1 MGTET
6 VTQYETVE
14 REEEVMFCDDCSANE
29 DERPV
34 IPVSIHAHRGEK
46 KETQGMKY
54 QGYEPALVKDLCAE
68 CIEQQ
73 FDLNIPDEGKVESF
87 NIQSNGVVKVKNKIK
102 KNAIFP
108 GLKYKLR
115 RYFVYD
121 TILMPVIFIVATLGN
136 VKGWDEETGWHTEE
150 NEDYAFV
157 VGVLGA
163 TVWILMGMLAC
174 IVLLLSSIF
183 L

>member
-46 KETQGMKY
+46 EETQGMKY

-87 NIQSNGVVKVKNKIK
+87 SVEPNGDVKIENMTEKS
-102 KNAIFP
+102 AIFS
-108 GLKYKLR
+108 GLIYARKR
-115 RYFVYD
+115 HFIYD
-121 TILMPVIFIVATLGN
+121 IVLMPLIFCVCAFGDVEEWQEDEN
-136 VKGWDEETGWHTEE
+136 V
-150 NEDYAFV
+150 DYGFV
-157 VGVLGA
+157 VGVLGGI
-163 TVWILMGMLAC
+163 VWSLVSI
-174 IVLLLSSIF
+174 LLLVNFGF